1 MSRYW
6 DILNCPEIGT
16 IFLKTF
22 DEVCKNNLNRLMRKI
37 LFTLN
42 TLIALTVHAQWN
54 GPSSGNLSTANRV
67 HLNYLSGNGTFPA
80 PPTSYV
86 FSVAIDNGSGT
97 FVPSLRINDNNGNV
111 EIGKL
116 FHINNSAHLLM
127 TRTNSTNVLE
137 VRSTGKLI
145 LTTDGIVDQN
155 RGLFINNGN
164 FDFYSVTQQGIVFKD
179 QTHDLF
185 KVTPN
190 GFAYARKMVVT
201 LANPF
206 PDYVFETNY
215 KLMPLSDLATFIA
228 KNKHLPNMP
237 SAQQVAD
244 NNNQVELGEMQ
255 TKLLEKVEELTL
267 YILQQ
272 QAQIDE
278 LKRILAEQQ

>member
-1 MSRYW
+1 MKKIFLLISVTVTLTTNAQWTGPTSGVLSTSNVVSITRTGVGLGTPPPMFTLSHDPGTGAYFPLHVTQSRVG
-6 DILNCPEIGT
+6 IGT
-16 IFLKTF
+16 
-22 DEVCKNNLNRLMRKI
+22 NNPLAGL
-37 LFTLN
+37 
-42 TLIALTVHAQWN
+42 
-54 GPSSGNLSTANRV
+54 
-67 HLNYLSGNGTFPA
+67 
-80 PPTSYV
+80 
-86 FSVAIDNGSGT
+86 
-97 FVPSLRINDNNGNV
+97 
-111 EIGKL
+111 
-116 FHINNSAHLLM
+116 HITTNFLM
-127 TRTNSTNVLE
+127 TRANATNVLQ
-137 VRSTGKLI
+137 VNSVGLLR
-145 LTTDGIVDQN
+145 LTTDGFNNSARGFYMNNSTMDFLSITENLFLFKNQN
-155 RGLFINNGN
+155 
-164 FDFYSVTQQGIVFKD
+164 Q
-179 QTHDLF
+179 DLF
-185 KVTPN
+185 KVDAN